1 MENLN
6 LEAYIHTTIQ
16 LPYLVQQ
23 KIPNIDCMLMPMVTI
38 LKLSIYGI
46 KKGIPLNMWKL
57 FWFHLLLCK
66 CCSSKGNMFQ
76 NEIEICDMSNK

>member
-23 KIPNIDCMLMPMVTI
+23 KNTKYRLHADA
-38 LKLSIYGI
+38 
-46 KKGIPLNMWKL
+46 N
-57 FWFHLLLCK
+57 
-66 CCSSKGNMFQ
+66 GND
-76 NEIEICDMSNK
+76 IEIIDLWY